1 MAMRRG
7 ELPIVGRGEVGE
19 AVRCVPKEEGVL
31 TDQVIVDARNRE
43 LRRQV
48 SGWISAASTR

>member
-1 MAMRRG
+1 MRRG

-31 TDQVIVDARNRE
+31 TDQVIRDARNRQR

-48 SGWISAASTR
+48 SSWISLALSK